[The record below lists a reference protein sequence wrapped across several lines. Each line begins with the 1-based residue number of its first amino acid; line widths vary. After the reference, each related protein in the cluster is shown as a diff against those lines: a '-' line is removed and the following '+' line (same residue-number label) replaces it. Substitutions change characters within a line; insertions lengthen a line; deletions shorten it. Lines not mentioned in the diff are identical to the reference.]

1 MYKTH
6 HILPLLLATFALLCL
21 NACQFDRNI
30 FNGNA
35 DSRIRIARYDH
46 LVDDYVNTGN
56 IALWQKMN
64 TEFPRETRALIEN
77 VLKLG
82 PADKEGI
89 EDSLRAYYSDPTIV
103 QLRKDIAQK
112 YDRLNVYEKELS
124 CAFERLGAE
133 HSNFVVPKIYA
144 QNSAFNQSIVVGDS
158 LIGIS
163 LDKYMG
169 TDYPA
174 YKKYFYEN
182 QRVTME
188 PSRMVQEC
196 LFFYLI
202 QQYPY
207 GKTFSTLKFSDWII
221 HQGKIGWIV
230 AQLVGKDIIDVA
242 AYQPATK
249 KWYTQHEK
257 QVWNEL
263 KQPRI
268 WNSNDS
274 LLVFSIM
281 KTSDKNP
288 YFKDAHSRGVGLWIG
303 MRIVDSYMK
312 AHPKVSL
319 DSLLLT
325 KDYAAILNGSNFQ

>member
-1 MYKTH
+1 MHKSL
-6 HILPLLLATFALLCL
+6 HILPLILAIVVLLGL

-30 FNGNA
+30 INSN
-35 DSRIRIARYDH
+35 SEYRVRIARYDH

-82 PADKEGI
+82 PADKDGI

-103 QLRKDIAQK
+103 QLRKDIAKK

-124 CAFERLGAE
+124 CAFERLEAE

-196 LFFYLI
+196 LFFYLV

-207 GKTFSTLKFSDWII
+207 GKTFPQIKFGDWLI

-230 AQLVGKDIIDVA
+230 AQLVGKDLIDVA
-242 AYQPATK
+242 AYQTATK
-249 KWYTQHEK
+249 NWYTTHEK

-268 WNSNDS
+268 WNSNDKK
-274 LLVFSIM
+274 LVYSIM

-288 YFKDAHSRGVGLWIG
+288 YFKDPHSRGVGLWIG
-303 MRIVDSYMK
+303 MRIVDDYMK
-312 AHPKVSL
+312 SHPKVSL

-325 KDYAAILNGSNFQ
+325 KDYAQILAGSKF